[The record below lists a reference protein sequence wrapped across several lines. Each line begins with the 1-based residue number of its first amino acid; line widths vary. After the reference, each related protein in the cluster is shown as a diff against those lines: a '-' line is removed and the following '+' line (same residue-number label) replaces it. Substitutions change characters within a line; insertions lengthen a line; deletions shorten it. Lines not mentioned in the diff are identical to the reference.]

1 VAHSPSA
8 PALADEWFA
17 IVGQLLEAES
27 VTALVRELALQSVL
41 TQREGRTWHL
51 QVPGATLM
59 QTSTRERL
67 EAALAAAGHPVRLAL
82 TAGPVVDSPAKR
94 LAAAAAARLRAAE
107 QALLDDPFV
116 QAMQRDFGGK
126 IVPGSVQPL

>member
-1 VAHSPSA
+1 MARDAGQWVLRVERESLKQGSA
-8 PALADEWFA
+8 PDRLA
-17 IVGQLLEAES
+17 
-27 VTALVRELALQSVL
+27 TALQ
-41 TQREGRTWHL
+41 
-51 QVPGATLM
+51 TL
-59 QTSTRERL
+59 
-67 EAALAAAGHPVRLAL
+67 GHTVRLAL

-126 IVPGSVQPL
+126 IVPGTLKA